1 MITAL
6 IVSIFKKQFK
16 MKRTLF
22 LVILT
27 LILSTALFGKQI
39 KVLAVGNS
47 FSDDAMVQ
55 YLHGITAAAG
65 DEIIIGIA
73 YIGGSSLEQ
82 HHNNS
87 VANSPAYL
95 YIKVVN
101 GVRTDRASTTLD
113 WALKDEVWD
122 YISFQQVS
130 QNSGKYDTYFPYLTN
145 LMTYAKGI
153 ATNPNVEFILHSTWA
168 YAQNSNHSGFVNY
181 GNNQMTM
188 YKAIVDAT
196 KRAAETAGITL
207 VIPAGTAIQNART
220 STLGDTFTR
229 DGYHLELTYG
239 RYTASCT
246 WFEKLFEKTVVG
258 NTFAPGLTDFQKLVA
273 QTAAHN
279 AVANPLEITSLSDL
293 VDETPKTPFTKPINL
308 SFAGAAY
315 EGWNIL
321 GGFQADNGIP
331 NLKDNEGN
339 LTGVSVK
346 ITERFGGVNFA
357 GSQATNT
364 TMNLPKEVTKDNF
377 FGNTGTF
384 GGGEFPK
391 GTFVI
396 SSLEPDEEYDF
407 KIFASRM
414 SANDNREAYYKF
426 SGAVAGDTTLYL
438 DASNNETKIVEA
450 YKIKP
455 NSNGEIV
462 VEVGKGPNNNNS
474 LGFFHITAI
483 KIVPNVEITTVP
495 FTEQINVTF
504 AHGPLDITWNVLGDF
519 RENAKATYLRDIN
532 GDFTDISLEVVERFN
547 HINGNG
553 PTETNTDMDMPA
565 GVSKDSYYGNTA
577 TWMGIIVPKSKI
589 KLVSLDPALSYDF
602 SIFGSRMGS
611 TDNRETY
618 YSFSGATV
626 NDTTL
631 YLDASDNN
639 SKTVKA
645 LGIQPNAEGE
655 IYIEMGPGPKNNN
668 PTGFYYIT
676 ALNIKPSGV
685 SSALNTVRTSKL
697 DLYPNPFKDL
707 LNVYIKEDVGQVQIL
722 SPDGRTIRIFDNLIQ
737 NSYNNLPLSDLNK
750 GLYIIK
756 AGADTSVIV
765 KK

>member
-1 MITAL
+1 
-6 IVSIFKKQFK
+6 
-16 MKRTLF
+16 MKRILSLF
-22 LVILT
+22 VLT
-27 LILSTALFGKQI
+27 LVLSTALFGKQI

-47 FSDDAMVQ
+47 FSDDAMLQ
-55 YLHGITAAAG
+55 YLHGITAAG
-65 DEIIIGIA
+65 DDEIIIGIA
-73 YIGGSSLEQ
+73 YIGGSSLEL
-82 HHNNS
+82 HYNNS
-87 VANSPAYL
+87 ITKSPSYL
-95 YIKVVN
+95 YIKVVD
-101 GVRTDRASTTLD
+101 GVKTERASTTLEY
-113 WALKDEVWD
+113 AIINEEWD

-130 QNSGKYDTYFPYLTN
+130 QNSGMYDTYFPYLTD
-145 LMTYAKGI
+145 LKTFAKGI
-153 ATNPNVEFILHSTWA
+153 ATNPNVQFILHSTWA
-168 YAQNSNHSGFVNY
+168 YAQSSTHSGFVNY

-188 YKAIVDAT
+188 YNAIVDAT
-196 KRAAETAGITL
+196 KRAAATAGITL
-207 VIPAGTAIQNART
+207 IIPAGTAIQNGRT

-279 AVANPLEITSLSDL
+279 AVANPLEITSLADL

-346 ITERFGGVNFA
+346 IRERFGGINSV

-396 SSLEPDEEYDF
+396 SSLEPDVEYDF
-407 KIFASRM
+407 KVFASRM
-414 SANDNREAYYKF
+414 SATDNREAYYKF
-426 SGAVAGDTTLYL
+426 SGSVEGDTTLYL

-455 NSNGEIV
+455 NSNGEIT

-483 KIVPNVEITTVP
+483 QIVPNVEITTVP

-504 AHGPLDITWNVLGDF
+504 AHGPHDITWNVLGDF
-519 RENAKATYLRDIN
+519 RVNAKATYLRDIN
-532 GDFTDISLEVVERFN
+532 GDFTDISLEVIERFN
-547 HINGNG
+547 HINGSG

-577 TWMGIIVPKSKI
+577 TFLGIVVPKSKI
-589 KLVSLDPALSYDF
+589 KFISLNPALSYDF

-611 TDNRETY
+611 TDNREAY
-618 YSFSGATV
+618 YTFSGATV

-655 IYIEMGPGPKNNN
+655 IYIEIGPGPNNN
-668 PTGFYYIT
+668 NTTGFYYIT
-676 ALNIKPSGV
+676 ALNIKPNEV
-685 SSALNTVRTSKL
+685 SSALNTIRSSKL
-697 DLYPNPFKDL
+697 VLYPNPLKDL
-707 LNVYIKEDVGQVQIL
+707 LNVFVKEEVGQVQIL
-722 SPDGRTIRIFDNLIQ
+722 SPDGRTIRTFDNLIQ
-737 NSYNNLPLSDLNK
+737 NSYNQLHLSDLSQ
-750 GLYIIK
+750 GLYIVK
-756 AGADTSVIV
+756 AGTDISVIV